1 MHPILDA
8 LDNTQHD
15 WIKKLLFTFNEGNIG
30 KFEALAPLFP
40 QEVRCVRA
48 CCMRGGVL
56 QRRAALTPE
65 QPLLEENYP
74 FLRQKICLMA
84 LIESVFKR
92 NSNDRTMSFQ
102 TIAEETRLPLDE
114 VEHLV
119 MKALRFVADWLLTG
133 HVADNQ
139 SCCQPQVDT
148 GFAGPGR
155 SESTHYMG
163 PAACAVTRSDR

>member
-40 QEVRCVRA
+40 QEVRDGCGEPYETGEA
-48 CCMRGGVL
+48 EIGL
-56 QRRAALTPE
+56 QPILE
-65 QPLLEENYP
+65 QNYP

-92 NSNDRTMSFQ
+92 SANDRTMTFQ
-102 TIAEETRLPLDE
+102 TIAEETRLAIDE
-114 VEHLV
+114 VEHLI
-119 MKALRFVADWLLTG
+119 MKALR
-133 HVADNQ
+133 
-139 SCCQPQVDT
+139 
-148 GFAGPGR
+148 
-155 SESTHYMG
+155 
-163 PAACAVTRSDR
+163 